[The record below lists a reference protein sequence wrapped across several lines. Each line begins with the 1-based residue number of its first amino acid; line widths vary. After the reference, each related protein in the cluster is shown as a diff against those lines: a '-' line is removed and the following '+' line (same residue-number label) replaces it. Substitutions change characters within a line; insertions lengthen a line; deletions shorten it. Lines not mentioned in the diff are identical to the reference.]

1 MPNVGNVQGLI
12 DRLKIIGEE
21 IKQLENKKQLAVD
34 NEDYDTA
41 KSCKVIHLLSVKSCF
56 LYTIAWTEL
65 IPTAILFPVLTLTK
79 NWVCNKTEG
88 DREAPPTRAVIR
100 QKWAG

>member
-21 IKQLENKKQLAVD
+21 IKQLENKKQLAVE

-41 KSCKVIHLLSVKSCF
+41 KSCKVILLFSLKSCF
-56 LYTIAWTEL
+56 LYNIAWTNRFL
-65 IPTAILFPVLTLTK
+65 VQSYYFSYLSDARDPK
-79 NWVCNKTEG
+79 NLHQPAYFFALNPSTYSSL
-88 DREAPPTRAVIR
+88 
-100 QKWAG
+100 